1 MMVSIVSS
9 SRKSSFV
16 ESTASQNDLN
26 NLLGDED
33 NGNMM
38 KSWMSRRGVEESGMV
53 GSNNNTTAVG
63 GGEKHQ
69 VEASFVE

>member
-1 MMVSIVSS
+1 M
-9 SRKSSFV
+9 

-38 KSWMSRRGVEESGMV
+38 KRWMARRGWRSVWNGGKER
-53 GSNNNTTAVG
+53 NDTTAVE
-63 GGEKHQ
+63 GGEKHR
-69 VEASFVE
+69 VDRSFVESTAYQNDLHAVG